1 MASRTFMDAEGVTWQ
16 VWDVHPELAE
26 RRIAERR
33 QEVNAPPTAASERR
47 AVERRH
53 RAEKRVA
60 VRPGFENGWL
70 AFDSP
75 IGMRRLA
82 PIPPEWANLPD
93 GLLAELCRQA
103 MEGAR
108 SRRRLIE

>member
-1 MASRTFMDAEGVTWQ
+1 MASRTFVDIDGVTWQ

-26 RRIAERR
+26 RRMSQRR
-33 QEVNAPPTAASERR
+33 REAAQVAATKERR
-47 AVERRH
+47 AGERRH

-70 AFDSP
+70 AFDSS

-82 PIPPEWANLPD
+82 PIPPQWSSLPD
-93 GLLAELCRQA
+93 IVLAELCRQA
-103 MEGAR
+103 SEGPR

>member
-1 MASRTFMDAEGVTWQ
+1 MASRTFIDADGVSWQ

-26 RRIAERR
+26 RRQTDRRRGATTPANERRAAERR
-33 QEVNAPPTAASERR
+33 R
-47 AVERRH
+47 

-75 IGMRRLA
+75 LGLRRLA
-82 PIPPEWANLPD
+82 PIPHSWSNLPD
-93 GLLAELCRQA
+93 GALAELCRSA
-103 MEGAR
+103 LDGGR
-108 SRRRLIE
+108 PRRRLIE

>member
-1 MASRTFMDAEGVTWQ
+1 MASRTFVDAEGVTWQ

-26 RRIAERR
+26 RRTAERR
-33 QEVNAPPTAASERR
+33 REAKAPPATSSDRR
-47 AVERRH
+47 AAERRH
-53 RAEKRVA
+53 RAEKRVS

-82 PIPPEWANLPD
+82 PIPPEWTSFPD